1 MKIRN
6 RVDLIQTI
14 DDDYTWRRIEI
25 NTLLDM
31 LRIEGE
37 KPSSRR
43 NKHKINCLIKSIVCI
58 SYSHWEGFAKYASR
72 VYLEYI
78 QFLSLDNS
86 KLSNNL
92 KAAFTAF
99 LRNNIPL
106 IERVETFRQL
116 FTNVQFKHHIPVNE
130 LTNTHDNLNYEFLVE
145 LACNIDFDYSEF
157 VTKEQFIDGSLL
169 NYRNKFAHGEAN
181 YEVDIDKAK
190 DIASNT
196 LSLISIFKDE
206 IENMISL
213 EKYKIDD

>member
-31 LRIEGE
+31 LRIEGG

-157 VTKEQFIDGSLL
+157 VTKKKFIDGSLL

-213 EKYKIDD
+213 EKYKKQ

>member
-1 MKIRN
+1 MKIKN

-14 DDDYTWRRIEI
+14 DDDFTWRRIEI

-43 NKHKINCLIKSIVCI
+43 NKHKVNCIIKSIVCI

-72 VYLEYI
+72 VYLEYV

-99 LRNNIPL
+99 LRKNTTL
-106 IERVETFRQL
+106 IERVETYRRL
-116 FTNVQFKHHIPVNE
+116 FNDVHFKHQIPVSE
-130 LTNTHDNLNYEFLVE
+130 IANTHDNLNYDFFVE

-157 VTKEQFIDGSLL
+157 ITKEQFIDGSLL

-181 YEVDIDKAK
+181 HEVDIDKAK
-190 DIASNT
+190 DIANNT
-196 LSLISIFKDE
+196 LTLISIFKDE

-213 EKYKIDD
+213 EKYKKQ

>member
-6 RVDLIQTI
+6 RVDLMQSI
-14 DDDYTWRRIEI
+14 DDDFTWRRIEI

-72 VYLEYI
+72 AYLEYI

-99 LRNNIPL
+99 LRENIPL
-106 IERVETFRQL
+106 RERVETYRQL
-116 FTNVQFKHHIPVNE
+116 FTNVQFKHRIPVNE
-130 LTNTHDNLNYEFLVE
+130 LTNTHDNLNYDFLVE

-157 VTKEQFIDGSLL
+157 ITKEQFIDGSLL

-181 YEVDIDKAK
+181 HEVDIDKAK
-190 DIASNT
+190 DIANNT
-196 LSLISIFKDE
+196 LTLISIFKNE

-213 EKYKIDD
+213 EKYKK

>member
-106 IERVETFRQL
+106 IERIETFRQL

-157 VTKEQFIDGSLL
+157 VTKEKFIDGSLL

>member
-6 RVDLIQTI
+6 SIDLLQAI

-31 LRIEGE
+31 LRVEGE
-37 KPSSRR
+37 KPSTRR
-43 NKHKINCLIKSIVCI
+43 NKHKIDCLIKSIVCI

-92 KAAFTAF
+92 KASFTAF
-99 LRNNIPL
+99 LRNKL
-106 IERVETFRQL
+106 SVIERVETFRQL

-213 EKYKIDD
+213 KKYKIDD

>member
-157 VTKEQFIDGSLL
+157 VTKEKFIDGSLL

-190 DIASNT
+190 DIARNT

-213 EKYKIDD
+213 EKYKNG

>member
-6 RVDLIQTI
+6 RVDLMQSI
-14 DDDYTWRRIEI
+14 DDDFTWRRIEI
-25 NTLLDM
+25 NNLLDM

-92 KAAFTAF
+92 KAAVTAF
-99 LRNNIPL
+99 LRENIPL
-106 IERVETFRQL
+106 RERVETYRQL
-116 FTNVQFKHHIPVNE
+116 FTNVQFKHRIPVNE
-130 LTNTHDNLNYEFLVE
+130 LTNTHDNLNYDFLVE

-157 VTKEQFIDGSLL
+157 ITKEQFIDGSLL

-181 YEVDIDKAK
+181 HEVDIDKAK
-190 DIASNT
+190 DIANNT
-196 LSLISIFKDE
+196 LTLISIFKNE

-213 EKYKIDD
+213 EKYKK

>member
-157 VTKEQFIDGSLL
+157 VTKEKFIDGSLL

-213 EKYKIDD
+213 EKYKK

>member
-99 LRNNIPL
+99 LRKNISL
-106 IERVETFRQL
+106 RECIETFRQL
-116 FTNVQFKHHIPVNE
+116 FTNVQFKHVIPVNE
-130 LTNTHDNLNYEFLVE
+130 LTNTHDNLNYNYLVE

-196 LSLISIFKDE
+196 LMLISIFKDE

>member
-6 RVDLIQTI
+6 RVDLMQSI
-14 DDDYTWRRIEI
+14 DDDFTWRRIEI
-25 NTLLDM
+25 NNLLDM

-99 LRNNIPL
+99 LRENIPL
-106 IERVETFRQL
+106 RERVETYRQL
-116 FTNVQFKHHIPVNE
+116 FTNVQFKHRIPVNE
-130 LTNTHDNLNYEFLVE
+130 LTNTHDNLNYDFLVE

-157 VTKEQFIDGSLL
+157 ITKEQFIDGSLL

-181 YEVDIDKAK
+181 HEVDIDKAK
-190 DIASNT
+190 DIANNT
-196 LSLISIFKDE
+196 LTLISIFKNE

-213 EKYKIDD
+213 EKYKK

>member
-6 RVDLIQTI
+6 RVDLMQSI
-14 DDDYTWRRIEI
+14 DDDFTWRRIEI

-99 LRNNIPL
+99 LRENIPL
-106 IERVETFRQL
+106 RERVETYRQL
-116 FTNVQFKHHIPVNE
+116 FTNVQFKHRIPVNE
-130 LTNTHDNLNYEFLVE
+130 LTNTHDNLNYDFLVE

-157 VTKEQFIDGSLL
+157 ITKEQFIDGSLL

-181 YEVDIDKAK
+181 HEVDIDKAK
-190 DIASNT
+190 DIANNT
-196 LSLISIFKDE
+196 LTLISIFKNE

-213 EKYKIDD
+213 EKYKK

>member
-99 LRNNIPL
+99 LRKNRSLRECI
-106 IERVETFRQL
+106 ETFRQL
-116 FTNVQFKHHIPVNE
+116 FTNVQFKHVIPVNE
-130 LTNTHDNLNYEFLVE
+130 LTNTHDNLNYNYLVE
-145 LACNIDFDYSEF
+145 LAFSIDFDYSEF

-190 DIASNT
+190 DIARNT

-213 EKYKIDD
+213 EKYKNG

>member
-106 IERVETFRQL
+106 IERIETFRQL

>member
-6 RVDLIQTI
+6 RVDLIQSI
-14 DDDYTWRRIEI
+14 DDDFTWRRIEI
-25 NTLLDM
+25 NSLLDM

-99 LRNNIPL
+99 LRENIPL
-106 IERVETFRQL
+106 RERVETYRQL
-116 FTNVQFKHHIPVNE
+116 FTNVQFKHRIPVNE
-130 LTNTHDNLNYEFLVE
+130 LTNTHDNLNYDFLVE
-145 LACNIDFDYSEF
+145 LACNIDYDYSEF
-157 VTKEQFIDGSLL
+157 ITKEQFIDGSLL
-169 NYRNKFAHGEAN
+169 NYRNKLAHGEAN
-181 YEVDIDKAK
+181 HEVDIDKAK
-190 DIASNT
+190 DIANNT
-196 LSLISIFKDE
+196 LTLISIFKNE

-213 EKYKIDD
+213 EKYKK

>member
-130 LTNTHDNLNYEFLVE
+130 LTNTHDNLNYKFLVE

-157 VTKEQFIDGSLL
+157 VTKEKFIDGSLL

-190 DIASNT
+190 DIACNT

>member
-6 RVDLIQTI
+6 SIELLQAI

-31 LRIEGE
+31 LRIEGG
-37 KPSSRR
+37 KPSIRR

-78 QFLSLDNS
+78 RFLSLDNS

-92 KAAFTAF
+92 KAAFTVF
-99 LRNNIPL
+99 LRKNMTL
-106 IERVETFRQL
+106 KERIETFRQL
-116 FTNVQFKHHIPVNE
+116 FTNVQFKHIIPVNE
-130 LTNTHDNLNYEFLVE
+130 LTNTHDNLNYNYLVE
-145 LACNIDFDYSEF
+145 LAFSIDFDYSEF

-190 DIASNT
+190 DIARNT

-213 EKYKIDD
+213 EKYKNG

>member
-31 LRIEGE
+31 LRIEGG

-157 VTKEQFIDGSLL
+157 VTKKKFIDGSLL

-213 EKYKIDD
+213 EKYKK

>member
-6 RVDLIQTI
+6 RVDLIQSI
-14 DDDYTWRRIEI
+14 DDDFTWRRIEI
-25 NTLLDM
+25 NSLLDM

-99 LRNNIPL
+99 LRENIPL
-106 IERVETFRQL
+106 RERVETYRQL
-116 FTNVQFKHHIPVNE
+116 FTNVQFKHRIPVNE
-130 LTNTHDNLNYEFLVE
+130 LTNTHDNLNYDFLVE

-157 VTKEQFIDGSLL
+157 ITKEQFIDGSLL
-169 NYRNKFAHGEAN
+169 NYRNKLAHGEAN
-181 YEVDIDKAK
+181 HEVDIDKAK
-190 DIASNT
+190 DIANNT
-196 LSLISIFKDE
+196 LTLISIFKNE

-213 EKYKIDD
+213 EKYKK

>member
-6 RVDLIQTI
+6 RVDLIQSI
-14 DDDYTWRRIEI
+14 DDDFTWRRIEI
-25 NTLLDM
+25 NSLLDM

-99 LRNNIPL
+99 LRENIPL
-106 IERVETFRQL
+106 RERVETYRQL
-116 FTNVQFKHHIPVNE
+116 FTNVQFKHRIPVNE
-130 LTNTHDNLNYEFLVE
+130 LTNTHDNLNYDFLVE

-157 VTKEQFIDGSLL
+157 ITKEQFIDGSLL

-181 YEVDIDKAK
+181 HEVDIDKAK
-190 DIASNT
+190 DIANNT
-196 LSLISIFKDE
+196 LTLISIFKNE

-213 EKYKIDD
+213 EKYKK

>member
-6 RVDLIQTI
+6 SIDLLQAI

-37 KPSSRR
+37 KPSARR
-43 NKHKINCLIKSIVCI
+43 NKYKINCLIKSIVCI

-92 KAAFTAF
+92 KASFTAF
-99 LRNNIPL
+99 LRNKSSV
-106 IERVETFRQL
+106 IELVETFRQL

-130 LTNTHDNLNYEFLVE
+130 LTNTHDNLNYKFLVE

-157 VTKEQFIDGSLL
+157 VTKENFIDGSLL

-213 EKYKIDD
+213 KKYKIDD

>member
-6 RVDLIQTI
+6 RVDLMQSI
-14 DDDYTWRRIEI
+14 DDDFTWRRIEI

-99 LRNNIPL
+99 LRENIPL
-106 IERVETFRQL
+106 RERVETYRQL
-116 FTNVQFKHHIPVNE
+116 FTNVQFKHRIPVNE
-130 LTNTHDNLNYEFLVE
+130 LTNTHDNLNYDFLVE

-157 VTKEQFIDGSLL
+157 TTKEQFIDGSLL

-181 YEVDIDKAK
+181 HEVDIDKAK
-190 DIASNT
+190 DIANNT
-196 LSLISIFKDE
+196 LTLISIFKNE
-206 IENMISL
+206 IENMITL
-213 EKYKIDD
+213 EKYKND

>member
-6 RVDLIQTI
+6 SIELLQAI

-31 LRIEGE
+31 LRIEGG
-37 KPSSRR
+37 KPSIRR

-78 QFLSLDNS
+78 RFLSLDNS

-92 KAAFTAF
+92 KAAFTVF
-99 LRNNIPL
+99 LRKNMTL
-106 IERVETFRQL
+106 KERIETFRQL
-116 FTNVQFKHHIPVNE
+116 CTNVQFKHIIPVNE
-130 LTNTHDNLNYEFLVE
+130 LTNTHDNLNYNYLVE
-145 LACNIDFDYSEF
+145 LAFSIDFDYSEF

-190 DIASNT
+190 DIARNT

-213 EKYKIDD
+213 EKYKNG

>member
-99 LRNNIPL
+99 LRKNISL
-106 IERVETFRQL
+106 RECIETFRQL
-116 FTNVQFKHHIPVNE
+116 FTNVQFKHFIPVIE
-130 LTNTHDNLNYEFLVE
+130 LTNTHHNLNYNYLVE

-196 LSLISIFKDE
+196 IMLISIFKDE

>member
-130 LTNTHDNLNYEFLVE
+130 LTNTHDNLNYDFLVE

-157 VTKEQFIDGSLL
+157 VTKEKFIDGSLL

>member
-6 RVDLIQTI
+6 SIELLQAI

-31 LRIEGE
+31 LRIEGG
-37 KPSSRR
+37 KPSIRR

-78 QFLSLDNS
+78 RFLSLDNS

-92 KAAFTAF
+92 KAAFTVF
-99 LRNNIPL
+99 LRKNMTL
-106 IERVETFRQL
+106 KERIETFRQL
-116 FTNVQFKHHIPVNE
+116 FTNVQFKHIIPVNE
-130 LTNTHDNLNYEFLVE
+130 LTNTHDNLNYNYLVE
-145 LACNIDFDYSEF
+145 LAFSIDFDYSEF

-190 DIASNT
+190 DIARNT

-206 IENMISL
+206 IKNMISL
-213 EKYKIDD
+213 EKYKKQ